1 MNHRVYFEKP
11 TYLIVDVFN
20 LVEYRLND
28 VPDNPRSLNVPLLI
42 VMFRYLNC
50 PEIPVL
56 VDVFSEDGIRNTSCC
71 AVIIR
76 NHSNIGH

>member
-28 VPDNPRSLNVPLLI
+28 VHVPDNPWRLNVTLFI
-42 VMFRYLNC
+42 VY
-50 PEIPVL
+50 
-56 VDVFSEDGIRNTSCC
+56 SS
-71 AVIIR
+71 
-76 NHSNIGH
+76 